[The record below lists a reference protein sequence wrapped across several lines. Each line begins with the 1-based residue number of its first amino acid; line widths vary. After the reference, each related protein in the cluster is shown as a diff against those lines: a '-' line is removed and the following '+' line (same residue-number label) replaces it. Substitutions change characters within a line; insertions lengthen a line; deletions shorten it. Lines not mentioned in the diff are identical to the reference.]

1 MRQIPT
7 RLPFAFLTLFG
18 YGALWFLYKL
28 DTFEWNLWRD
38 FASYRSRC
46 SSGS

>member
-1 MRQIPT
+1 MAS
-7 RLPFAFLTLFG
+7 PFAFLTLFG

-28 DTFEWNLWRD
+28 DTFEWRD